1 MPAACIKPGRLGRQ
15 RHDVFAETVDG
26 REERGKG
33 KGALREALAGSAVLA
48 DYFVRSLERQKITEK
63 EKEGKE
69 VRNMQTREAARECE

>member
-1 MPAACIKPGRLGRQ
+1 MGERKERK
-15 RHDVFAETVDG
+15 
-26 REERGKG
+26 ERG
-33 KGALREALAGSAVLA
+33 ASREALAGSAVLA